1 MAVMGYENLS
11 LIVAETRWPSSE
23 IDCEVDE
30 TLLYSEMFLK
40 GLLAHLRSGGGT
52 KMVVVEERKRIGGGF
67 EFSGNGGG
75 GKGRRL
81 VEVFGWVLGGGGDAL
96 SVGDECGG
104 GTKEKHNLYLDSL
117 ENSSVKQGVQSN
129 ITLVEGYGI
138 ESLSSFFM
146 DYGYKAEGGLDF
158 PTKKLRV
165 LTFSPPDIY
174 VPDDGH
180 GLGNGPLPRLVIA
193 ELLVDELSSE
203 SKEIIRKYLKPKG
216 GKQAVLSSTLGS
228 LIWEKPIS
236 TDFQQLAKESDFA
249 AWVLIHG
256 YMMNHL
262 AFSVHRLKHQFSDI
276 KCIKEYL
283 EEKGFELNN
292 DGGILKVSQD
302 GLLLQVSSIS
312 EKIAFEFADG
322 VTETIPA
329 SYIEFTQRLVL
340 PEFKD
345 LPHNQGQNWN
355 AS

>member
-1 MAVMGYENLS
+1 MGSFDLSHASSFKGGSETFLRNVFENILM
-11 LIVAETRWPSSE
+11 T
-23 IDCEVDE
+23 
-30 TLLYSEMFLK
+30 Y
-40 GLLAHLRSGGGT
+40 LRKNPIAKT
-52 KMVVVEERKRIGGGF
+52 IWE
-67 EFSGNGGG
+67 
-75 GKGRRL
+75 L
-81 VEVFGWVLGGGGDAL
+81 
-96 SVGDECGG
+96 
-104 GTKEKHNLYLDSL
+104 
-117 ENSSVKQGVQSN
+117 VQSVDN
-129 ITLVEGYGI
+129 EKVCYDHFTFQTFKVEGYGI

-193 ELLVDELSSE
+193 ELLVDELTPE
-203 SKEIIRKYLKPKG
+203 SQEIIRKYLKPNG

-228 LIWEKPIS
+228 LIWEKPTS
-236 TDFQQLAKESDFA
+236 TDFQQLAKESEFA

-312 EKIAFEFADG
+312 EKITVEFADG

-345 LPHNQGQNWN
+345 LPHNQIKEFHRRDGFDLGN
-355 AS
+355 AKNILESARFTSDV